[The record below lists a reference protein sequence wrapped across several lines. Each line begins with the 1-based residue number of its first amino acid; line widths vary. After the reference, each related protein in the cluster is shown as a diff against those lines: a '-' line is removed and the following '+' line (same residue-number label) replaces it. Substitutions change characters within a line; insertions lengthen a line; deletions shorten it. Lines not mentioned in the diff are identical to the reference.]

1 MEICTKI
8 PILPTLCITGKL
20 ELQYIL
26 MVSFKHL
33 PDCVKFYHPNFEK
46 MEITFDF
53 SGSVDHPCSIIIIDY
68 LRKGRMLRM
77 YMAVKAIAS
86 GSFEL
91 FFGLLMFSF
100 WLG

>member
-1 MEICTKI
+1 M
-8 PILPTLCITGKL
+8 LPTSCITGKL

-26 MVSFKHL
+26 IVSFKHL

-46 MEITFDF
+46 MEITIDF
-53 SGSVDHPCSIIIIDY
+53 NGSVDHPCSITIIDY
-68 LRKGRMLRM
+68 LRKGRMSRR

-86 GSFEL
+86 GRFEL

-100 WLG
+100 

>member
-1 MEICTKI
+1 
-8 PILPTLCITGKL
+8 
-20 ELQYIL
+20 

-46 MEITFDF
+46 MEITIDF
-53 SGSVDHPCSIIIIDY
+53 SGSVDPCSIIIIDY
-68 LRKGRMLRM
+68 LRKGRMLRR
-77 YMAVKAIAS
+77 YMAVKAITS

-91 FFGLLMFSF
+91 LFGLLIISF